1 MCLGVTRDVM
11 RMLHEGRSL
20 RDIRVAID
28 NKYADTIEFATPT
41 PYPPA

>member
-1 MCLGVTRDVM
+1 M
-11 RMLHEGRSL
+11 RMLDQGKPL

-28 NKYADTIEFATPT
+28 RKYADKIDFSTPT

>member
-1 MCLGVTRDVM
+1 M
-11 RMLHEGRSL
+11 RMLDQGKAL

-28 NKYADTIEFATPT
+28 RKYADKIELSTPT

>member
-1 MCLGVTRDVM
+1 M
-11 RMLHEGRSL
+11 RMLDQGKSP

-28 NKYADTIEFATPT
+28 RKYADKIEFSTPT

>member
-1 MCLGVTRDVM
+1 
-11 RMLHEGRSL
+11 MLDQGESL

-28 NKYADTIEFATPT
+28 RKYADRIEFSTPT

>member
-1 MCLGVTRDVM
+1 M
-11 RMLHEGRSL
+11 RMLDQGKSL

-28 NKYADTIEFATPT
+28 RKYADKIEFSTPT

>member
-1 MCLGVTRDVM
+1 ME
-11 RMLHEGRSL
+11 MLNQGKAP

-28 NKYADTIEFATPT
+28 RKYADNMTSATPT